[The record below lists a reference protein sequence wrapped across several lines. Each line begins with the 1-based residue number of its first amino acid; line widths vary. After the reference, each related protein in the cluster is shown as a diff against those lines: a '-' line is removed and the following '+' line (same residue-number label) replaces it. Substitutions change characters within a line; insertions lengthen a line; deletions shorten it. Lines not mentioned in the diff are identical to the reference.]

1 MIFFLETLRNVTIL
15 LSTREQL
22 VTQRRLNNN
31 SRWINRAQHPSKPV
45 KGLFGQSSTRGE
57 GDGWS
62 WMGLLL
68 TKRESSPPFI
78 TLPLLHPFCSP
89 KGWMLQCEKPCVCL
103 VSLEYVTRCDKPPP
117 HKPTTLSPNANK
129 LSTHTSASNKFRR
142 QIACSQR
149 HNILFI
155 NLLEEEGEDALF
167 PKKKIFC
174 LFGFCIAGNS
184 ALINLKW
191 EEEVRC
197 WLWLSLSLLFK
208 LIWDLQLQQLTHRVN
223 GNLKVLTS
231 ITSLNKLRRCSNKR
245 RSCCL
250 QIN

>member
-1 MIFFLETLRNVTIL
+1 MDKPCPAPEQTSQRLIWPIIDKGWRGRVILNGIVVDKERVFSSIYNPSTSSSVLLPQGLDAAMRKALCVFGVSWVCNTLRQAPT
-15 LSTREQL
+15 
-22 VTQRRLNNN
+22 
-31 SRWINRAQHPSKPV
+31 
-45 KGLFGQSSTRGE
+45 
-57 GDGWS
+57 
-62 WMGLLL
+62 
-68 TKRESSPPFI
+68 
-78 TLPLLHPFCSP
+78 
-89 KGWMLQCEKPCVCL
+89 
-103 VSLEYVTRCDKPPP
+103 